1 MGRGDNTSPPKGGEQ
16 CPPPACPAARLRA
29 PRGLPTPTLRAGPPK
44 GGCAPLGLRP
54 APRALLRVGRAA
66 PRPPGLR
73 PLCALQRTGPGRR
86 SPKGEGLGRGG
97 LSPLS
102 AAIGGNTRQARIAC
116 EIPLPL
122 GFLKNGCLASEARQ
136 AEGEAAR
143 GQLGWEK
150 GHVVKPGVLQ
160 ACPHVPPDPPVVH
173 PPAQARS

>member
-1 MGRGDNTSPPKGGEQ
+1 MF
-16 CPPPACPAARLRA
+16 
-29 PRGLPTPTLRAGPPK
+29 
-44 GGCAPLGLRP
+44 
-54 APRALLRVGRAA
+54 
-66 PRPPGLR
+66 
-73 PLCALQRTGPGRR
+73 
-86 SPKGEGLGRGG
+86 G